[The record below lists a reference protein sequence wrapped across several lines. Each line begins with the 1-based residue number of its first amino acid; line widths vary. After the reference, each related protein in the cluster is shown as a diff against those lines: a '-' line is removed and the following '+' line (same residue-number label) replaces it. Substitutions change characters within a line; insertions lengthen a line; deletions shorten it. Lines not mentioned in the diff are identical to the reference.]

1 MLDAP
6 IEIPKTCIQMIV
18 SATGLHGTTAD
29 RNSTCNVVSLTN
41 DNIK

>member
-6 IEIPKTCIQMIV
+6 IEIPKTCISMML

-29 RNSTCNVVSLTN
+29 TNSTCNVVRLVG
-41 DNIK
+41 DHK